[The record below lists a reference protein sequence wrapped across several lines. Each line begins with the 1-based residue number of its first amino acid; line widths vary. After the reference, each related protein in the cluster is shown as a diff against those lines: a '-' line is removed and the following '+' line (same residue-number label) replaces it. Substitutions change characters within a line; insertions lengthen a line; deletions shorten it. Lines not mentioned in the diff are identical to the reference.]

1 MGWLRKAAYT
11 AIGAKLGP
19 LGALGGFVIAC
30 IHDMAAGEEPPK
42 SVFGKSPFEKSIFEG
57 LGPAPKAGGKSGG
70 TPRHGPPVKG
80 MQASDRRAVFL
91 ICLLSALAKVA
102 KADGLV
108 SKREI
113 ERVEALIKRLNLDAE
128 DTRFAQDVFRKAK
141 DDARYEI
148 ADYLRQFVD
157 TLQDQTLNDLMF
169 RALVEV
175 ACADGHLEPGE
186 ALLIRKAE
194 RILLQPLGMGDRI
207 IREMLSQHRSR
218 EQQKAPPPRV
228 KTPTVDDY
236 AILGI
241 ASTATNDEI
250 RKAWR
255 KKCMELHPD
264 RVQAKGLPPEF
275 IRFANEQLAEV
286 NGAYDR
292 IAKTRGIKQR
302 A

>member
-11 AIGAKLGP
+11 VLGARLGP
-19 LGALGGFVIAC
+19 LGALGGFIIAC
-30 IHDMAAGEEPPK
+30 IQDLAQGDEPK
-42 SVFGKSPFEKSIFEG
+42 SFFPNSFPGSSSSPHAKDD
-57 LGPAPKAGGKSGG
+57 LRTAGG
-70 TPRHGPPVKG
+70 TARHGPPVKG
-80 MQASDRRAVFL
+80 LQANDRRAVFL

-102 KADGLV
+102 KADGVV

-113 ERVEALIKRLNLDAE
+113 ERVEALIRRLKLDAE
-128 DTRFAQDVFRKAK
+128 DARFAQDVFRKAK

-169 RALVEV
+169 RALAEV
-175 ACADGHLEPGE
+175 ACADGNLLPGE

-194 RILLQPLGMGDRI
+194 RILLQPPGMGDRI
-207 IREMLSQHRSR
+207 IREMMDQHRRS
-218 EQQKAPPPRV
+218 EQQKTPPPRT
-228 KTPTVDDY
+228 KMPMVDDY
-236 AILGI
+236 AILGVTSV
-241 ASTATNDEI
+241 ASDDEV
-250 RKAWR
+250 RRAWR

-264 RVQAKGLPPEF
+264 RIQAKGLPPEF

-292 IAKTRGIKQR
+292 IAKTRGMKQR